1 MAITS
6 EHLVGAAGG
15 IGAAAVGFYLYQK
28 NQDKINEFLR
38 THGLDIPVSDRQPLE
53 SMNIEDLATLKER
66 IEDLIAERELA
77 AREAAAEDSANVSS
91 TEEPTDTPASGGTKK
106 KRKTS

>member
-6 EHLVGAAGG
+6 EHLVGAAVG

-77 AREAAAEDSANVSS
+77 AKQAATEATSAPAE
-91 TEEPTDTPASGGTKK
+91 PAQA
-106 KRKTS
+106 

>member
-6 EHLVGAAGG
+6 EHLVGAAVG

-38 THGLDIPVSDRQPLE
+38 THGLDIPASENKPLE

-77 AREAAAEDSANVSS
+77 AKEAAAASAA
-91 TEEPTDTPASGGTKK
+91 EPAPAQA
-106 KRKTS
+106 

>member
-6 EHLVGAAGG
+6 EHLVGAAVGVG
-15 IGAAAVGFYLYQK
+15 VAAVGFYLYQK

-38 THGLDIPVSDRQPLE
+38 SHGLDIPVSDKQPIE

-77 AREAAAEDSANVSS
+77 AKQAAAEATSAPA
-91 TEEPTDTPASGGTKK
+91 EPAPAQA
-106 KRKTS
+106 

>member
-6 EHLVGAAGG
+6 EHLVGAAVGVG
-15 IGAAAVGFYLYQK
+15 VAAVGFYLYQK

-38 THGLDIPVSDRQPLE
+38 SHGLDIPVSDKQPIE

-77 AREAAAEDSANVSS
+77 AKQAATEATSAPAE
-91 TEEPTDTPASGGTKK
+91 PAQA
-106 KRKTS
+106 

>member
-6 EHLVGAAGG
+6 EHLVGAAVGV
-15 IGAAAVGFYLYQK
+15 GAAAIGFYLYQK
-28 NQDKINEFLR
+28 NQNRINEFLR
-38 THGLDIPVSDRQPLE
+38 SHGLDIPVSDKQPIE

-77 AREAAAEDSANVSS
+77 AKQAAAEATSAP
-91 TEEPTDTPASGGTKK
+91 TEPAPAQA
-106 KRKTS
+106 

>member
-1 MAITS
+1 MASTS
-6 EHLVGAAGG
+6 EHLVGAAVGVG
-15 IGAAAVGFYLYQK
+15 VAAVGFYLYQK

-38 THGLDIPVSDRQPLE
+38 SHGLDIPVSDKQPIE

-77 AREAAAEDSANVSS
+77 AKQAATEATSAPAE
-91 TEEPTDTPASGGTKK
+91 PAQA
-106 KRKTS
+106 

>member
-6 EHLVGAAGG
+6 DHLVGAAVGVG
-15 IGAAAVGFYLYQK
+15 VAALGFYLYQK

-38 THGLDIPVSDRQPLE
+38 SHGFDIPVSDKQPIE

-77 AREAAAEDSANVSS
+77 AKQAAAEATSAPA
-91 TEEPTDTPASGGTKK
+91 EPVQA
-106 KRKTS
+106 

>member
-6 EHLVGAAGG
+6 DHLVGAAVGVG
-15 IGAAAVGFYLYQK
+15 VAAVGFYLYQK

-38 THGLDIPVSDRQPLE
+38 SHGLDIPVSNKQPIE

-77 AREAAAEDSANVSS
+77 AKQAAAEATSAPA
-91 TEEPTDTPASGGTKK
+91 EPAPAQA
-106 KRKTS
+106 

>member
-6 EHLVGAAGG
+6 EHLVGAAVGVG
-15 IGAAAVGFYLYQK
+15 VAAVGFYLYQK

-38 THGLDIPVSDRQPLE
+38 SHGLDIPVSDKQPIE

-66 IEDLIAERELA
+66 IEDLIAECELA
-77 AREAAAEDSANVSS
+77 AKQAATEATSAPAE
-91 TEEPTDTPASGGTKK
+91 PAQA
-106 KRKTS
+106 

>member
-6 EHLVGAAGG
+6 EHLVGAAVGVG
-15 IGAAAVGFYLYQK
+15 VAAVGFYLYQK

-38 THGLDIPVSDRQPLE
+38 THGLDIPVSENQPLE

-77 AREAAAEDSANVSS
+77 AKQAATEATSAPAE
-91 TEEPTDTPASGGTKK
+91 PAQA
-106 KRKTS
+106 

>member
-6 EHLVGAAGG
+6 EHLVGAAVGVG
-15 IGAAAVGFYLYQK
+15 VAAVGFYLYQK

-38 THGLDIPVSDRQPLE
+38 THGLDIPVSDKQPIE
-53 SMNIEDLATLKER
+53 TMNIEDLATLKER

-77 AREAAAEDSANVSS
+77 AKQAAAEAASAPA
-91 TEEPTDTPASGGTKK
+91 EPASAQA
-106 KRKTS
+106 

>member
-6 EHLVGAAGG
+6 EHLVGAAVGVG
-15 IGAAAVGFYLYQK
+15 VAAVGFYLYQK

-38 THGLDIPVSDRQPLE
+38 SHGLDIPVSDKQPIE
-53 SMNIEDLATLKER
+53 SMNIEDLATFKER

-77 AREAAAEDSANVSS
+77 AKQAATEATSAPAE
-91 TEEPTDTPASGGTKK
+91 PAQA
-106 KRKTS
+106 

>member
-6 EHLVGAAGG
+6 EHLVGAAVG

-38 THGLDIPVSDRQPLE
+38 THGLDIPVSENQPL
-53 SMNIEDLATLKER
+53 
-66 IEDLIAERELA
+66 
-77 AREAAAEDSANVSS
+77 
-91 TEEPTDTPASGGTKK
+91 
-106 KRKTS
+106 

>member
-6 EHLVGAAGG
+6 EHLVGAAVGVG
-15 IGAAAVGFYLYQK
+15 VAAVGFYLYQK

-38 THGLDIPVSDRQPLE
+38 SHGLDIPVSDKQPIE

-66 IEDLIAERELA
+66 I
-77 AREAAAEDSANVSS
+77 
-91 TEEPTDTPASGGTKK
+91 
-106 KRKTS
+106 

>member
-6 EHLVGAAGG
+6 EHLVGAAVGVG
-15 IGAAAVGFYLYQK
+15 VAAVGFYLYQK
-28 NQDKINEFLR
+28 NQDRINDFLR
-38 THGLDIPVSDRQPLE
+38 SHGLDIPVSDKQPIE

-77 AREAAAEDSANVSS
+77 AKQAAAEAASA
-91 TEEPTDTPASGGTKK
+91 PAAPAQA
-106 KRKTS
+106 

>member
-6 EHLVGAAGG
+6 EHLVGAAVGVG
-15 IGAAAVGFYLYQK
+15 VAAVGFYLYQK

-38 THGLDIPVSDRQPLE
+38 SHGLDIPVSDKQPIE

-66 IEDLIAERELA
+66 IEDLLAERELA
-77 AREAAAEDSANVSS
+77 AKQAATEATSAPAE
-91 TEEPTDTPASGGTKK
+91 PAQA
-106 KRKTS
+106 

>member
-6 EHLVGAAGG
+6 EHLVGAAVGVG
-15 IGAAAVGFYLYQK
+15 VAAVGFYLYQK

-38 THGLDIPVSDRQPLE
+38 SHGLDIPVSDKQPIE

-77 AREAAAEDSANVSS
+77 AKQAATEATSAPAE
-91 TEEPTDTPASGGTKK
+91 PAQS
-106 KRKTS
+106 

>member
-6 EHLVGAAGG
+6 DHLVGAAVGVG
-15 IGAAAVGFYLYQK
+15 VAAVGFYLYQK

-38 THGLDIPVSDRQPLE
+38 SHGLDIPVSDKQPIE

-77 AREAAAEDSANVSS
+77 AKQAAAEATSAPA
-91 TEEPTDTPASGGTKK
+91 EPAPAQA
-106 KRKTS
+106 

>member
-6 EHLVGAAGG
+6 EHLVGAAVGVG
-15 IGAAAVGFYLYQK
+15 VAAVGFYLYQK

-38 THGLDIPVSDRQPLE
+38 SHGLDIPVSDKQPIE

-77 AREAAAEDSANVSS
+77 AKQAAAEAASAPA
-91 TEEPTDTPASGGTKK
+91 EPVQA
-106 KRKTS
+106 

>member
-6 EHLVGAAGG
+6 DHLVGAAVGVG
-15 IGAAAVGFYLYQK
+15 VAAVGFYLYQK
-28 NQDKINEFLR
+28 NQDRINEFLR
-38 THGLDIPVSDRQPLE
+38 SHGLDIPVSDKQPIE

-77 AREAAAEDSANVSS
+77 AKQAAAEATSAPA
-91 TEEPTDTPASGGTKK
+91 EPAPAQA
-106 KRKTS
+106 

>member
-6 EHLVGAAGG
+6 EHLVGAAVGVG
-15 IGAAAVGFYLYQK
+15 VAAVGFYLYQK

-38 THGLDIPVSDRQPLE
+38 THGLDIPVSDKQPIE

-77 AREAAAEDSANVSS
+77 AKQAAEAASAPAE
-91 TEEPTDTPASGGTKK
+91 PAQA
-106 KRKTS
+106 

>member
-6 EHLVGAAGG
+6 EHLVGAAVGVG
-15 IGAAAVGFYLYQK
+15 VAAVGFYLYQK

-38 THGLDIPVSDRQPLE
+38 THGLDIPVSDKQPIE

-77 AREAAAEDSANVSS
+77 AKQAATEATSAPAE
-91 TEEPTDTPASGGTKK
+91 PAQA
-106 KRKTS
+106 

>member
-6 EHLVGAAGG
+6 EHLVGAAVGVG
-15 IGAAAVGFYLYQK
+15 VAAVGFYLYQK
-28 NQDKINEFLR
+28 NQDRINEFLR
-38 THGLDIPVSDRQPLE
+38 SHGLDIPVSDKQPIE

-77 AREAAAEDSANVSS
+77 AKQAAAEATSA
-91 TEEPTDTPASGGTKK
+91 PADPAPAQA
-106 KRKTS
+106 

>member
-1 MAITS
+1 MQNGYHIRTS
-6 EHLVGAAGG
+6 GRRGSRRRRGG
-15 IGAAAVGFYLYQK
+15 SRVYLYQK

-38 THGLDIPVSDRQPLE
+38 SHGLDIPVSDKQPIE

-77 AREAAAEDSANVSS
+77 AKQAATEATSAPAE
-91 TEEPTDTPASGGTKK
+91 PAQA
-106 KRKTS
+106 

>member
-6 EHLVGAAGG
+6 EHLVGAAVGVG
-15 IGAAAVGFYLYQK
+15 VAAVGFYLYQK
-28 NQDKINEFLR
+28 NQEKINEFLR
-38 THGLDIPVSDRQPLE
+38 SHGLDIPVSDKQPIE

-77 AREAAAEDSANVSS
+77 AKQAATEATSAPAE
-91 TEEPTDTPASGGTKK
+91 PAQA
-106 KRKTS
+106 

>member
-6 EHLVGAAGG
+6 EHLVGAAVGVG
-15 IGAAAVGFYLYQK
+15 VAAVGFYLYQK

-38 THGLDIPVSDRQPLE
+38 THGLDIPVSDKQPIE

-77 AREAAAEDSANVSS
+77 AKQAAAEAASAPA
-91 TEEPTDTPASGGTKK
+91 EPESAQA
-106 KRKTS
+106 

>member
-1 MAITS
+1 MAITT
-6 EHLVGAAGG
+6 EHLVGAAVG

-77 AREAAAEDSANVSS
+77 AKQAATEATSAPAE
-91 TEEPTDTPASGGTKK
+91 PAQA
-106 KRKTS
+106 

>member
-6 EHLVGAAGG
+6 EHLVGAAVGVG
-15 IGAAAVGFYLYQK
+15 VAAVGFYLYQK

-38 THGLDIPVSDRQPLE
+38 THGLDIPVSDKQPIE

-77 AREAAAEDSANVSS
+77 AKQAAAEAASA
-91 TEEPTDTPASGGTKK
+91 PAGPAQA
-106 KRKTS
+106 

>member
-6 EHLVGAAGG
+6 EHLVGAAVGVGG
-15 IGAAAVGFYLYQK
+15 AAVGFYLYQK

-38 THGLDIPVSDRQPLE
+38 SHGLDIPVSDKQPIE

-77 AREAAAEDSANVSS
+77 AKQAATEATSAPAE
-91 TEEPTDTPASGGTKK
+91 PAQA
-106 KRKTS
+106 

>member
-6 EHLVGAAGG
+6 EHLVGAAVGVG
-15 IGAAAVGFYLYQK
+15 VAAVGFYLYQK

-38 THGLDIPVSDRQPLE
+38 SHGLDIPVSDKQPIE

-66 IEDLIAERELA
+66 IEDLSAERELA
-77 AREAAAEDSANVSS
+77 AKQAATEATSAPAE
-91 TEEPTDTPASGGTKK
+91 PAQA
-106 KRKTS
+106 

>member
-6 EHLVGAAGG
+6 EHLVGAAVGVG
-15 IGAAAVGFYLYQK
+15 VAAVGFYLYQK
-28 NQDKINEFLR
+28 NQDRINEFLR
-38 THGLDIPVSDRQPLE
+38 SHGLDIPVSDKQPIE

-77 AREAAAEDSANVSS
+77 AKQAAAEATSAPA
-91 TEEPTDTPASGGTKK
+91 EPAPAQA
-106 KRKTS
+106 

>member
-6 EHLVGAAGG
+6 EHLVGAAVGVG
-15 IGAAAVGFYLYQK
+15 VAAVGFYLYQK

-38 THGLDIPVSDRQPLE
+38 SHGLDIPVSDKQPIE

-77 AREAAAEDSANVSS
+77 AKQAAAEATS
-91 TEEPTDTPASGGTKK
+91 TPSEPAQA
-106 KRKTS
+106 